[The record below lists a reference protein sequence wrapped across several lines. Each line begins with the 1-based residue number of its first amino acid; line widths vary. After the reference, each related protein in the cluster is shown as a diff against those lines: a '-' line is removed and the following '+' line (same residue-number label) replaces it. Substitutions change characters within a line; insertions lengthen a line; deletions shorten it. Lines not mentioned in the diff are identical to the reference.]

1 MTSPEISPLRY
12 PGGKGS
18 LAPFF
23 RRLLTA
29 QDEPCEV
36 FVEPFAGGAGA
47 ALRLLVDGAVES
59 VVLNDLDPAMA
70 AFWRAVVNHNTDFAR
85 LVETTPISIE
95 AWHRHHEVH
104 ARRATSTDDLE
115 LGFST
120 FFLNRTNRSGI
131 VNARPIGGLG
141 QGGAWKLDARFNR
154 QTLAARIRT
163 IGAHKDRITVC
174 QEDGAALVGRLSRP
188 KVFIYADPPYLVNG
202 ADLYLNAMTW
212 GDHSALAGAFA
223 RASGRWMVT
232 YDRDDRVSRL
242 YPTFRRAEFSIGH
255 TAGRPHVGREYAV
268 FGDRLQVPNLD
279 GLGRDGVFVG

>member
-18 LAPFF
+18 FAPFF

-59 VVLNDLDPAMA
+59 VVLNDMDPAMA

-95 AWHRHHEVH
+95 AWHRHHEIH

-131 VNARPIGGLG
+131 VGARPIGGLG
-141 QGGAWKLDARFNR
+141 QGGAWKLDAR
-154 QTLAARIRT
+154 
-163 IGAHKDRITVC
+163 
-174 QEDGAALVGRLSRP
+174 
-188 KVFIYADPPYLVNG
+188 
-202 ADLYLNAMTW
+202 
-212 GDHSALAGAFA
+212 
-223 RASGRWMVT
+223 
-232 YDRDDRVSRL
+232 
-242 YPTFRRAEFSIGH
+242 
-255 TAGRPHVGREYAV
+255 
-268 FGDRLQVPNLD
+268 
-279 GLGRDGVFVG
+279 